1 MAANP
6 EGRTLVGAR
15 ADSLR
20 RRLAQSVLAV
30 LLIAST
36 AIYTVAAYV
45 GWQLTHPQRRLPDS
59 TPAAVGLSYESIE
72 FSSRQDGILLKGWLI
87 KGDGNKRTVIV
98 AHGYGR
104 NRLQDDVPLLPIVRS
119 LADDGANVVM
129 FDFRHSGESAGTI
142 TSVGLY
148 ETGDLLGAV
157 DFAGSRPDISQH
169 IVLYG
174 FSMGAS
180 TAIIAAARELRVAA
194 VIADAPFADLSGYLA
209 DNLSVWSGLPRIPF
223 NHAILTV
230 LPLLTGIEPAGV
242 SPLREVSGLGGRPL
256 LLIHG
261 EADADIPPTDS
272 MALQNSYSNSQLLLV
287 ANAVHVGSFRASP
300 ESYLQTVTDFL
311 HVAHWHPGT
320 DAIP

>member
-1 MAANP
+1 
-6 EGRTLVGAR
+6 
-15 ADSLR
+15 
-20 RRLAQSVLAV
+20 
-30 LLIAST
+30 
-36 AIYTVAAYV
+36 
-45 GWQLTHPQRRLPDS
+45 
-59 TPAAVGLSYESIE
+59 
-72 FSSRQDGILLKGWLI
+72 
-87 KGDGNKRTVIV
+87 
-98 AHGYGR
+98 
-104 NRLQDDVPLLPIVRS
+104 
-119 LADDGANVVM
+119 
-129 FDFRHSGESAGTI
+129 
-142 TSVGLY
+142 
-148 ETGDLLGAV
+148 
-157 DFAGSRPDISQH
+157 
-169 IVLYG
+169 
-174 FSMGAS
+174 MGAS